1 MEKLKAVG
9 LEGENEAG
17 LQFVPETW
25 EGFGDAGKASTVAG
39 VGGQADLAAAVL
51 PSAAA
56 AEGLANAAAA
66 AASTVAAVVAAAA
79 AVAESSE
86 GGNPI
91 VVGAQAQEEDV
102 QEGAS

>member
-39 VGGQADLAAAVL
+39 VGGQAGLAAAVL

-79 AVAESSE
+79 VAESSE

>member
-39 VGGQADLAAAVL
+39 VGGQAGLAAAVL

-79 AVAESSE
+79 VAESSE
-86 GGNPI
+86 GENPI

>member
-79 AVAESSE
+79 VAESSE

>member
-1 MEKLKAVG
+1 VEKLKAVG

-79 AVAESSE
+79 VAESSE

>member
-25 EGFGDAGKASTVAG
+25 EGFGDAGKASTAAG

-51 PSAAA
+51 PSAA

-66 AASTVAAVVAAAA
+66 AASTVAAVVAAA

>member
-39 VGGQADLAAAVL
+39 VGGQAGLAAAIL

-66 AASTVAAVVAAAA
+66 AASTVAAVVAAA

>member
-39 VGGQADLAAAVL
+39 VGGQAGLAAAVL

-79 AVAESSE
+79 VAESWE

>member
-1 MEKLKAVG
+1 MEKLKVVG

-79 AVAESSE
+79 VAESSE

>member
-79 AVAESSE
+79 VD
-86 GGNPI
+86 P
-91 VVGAQAQEEDV
+91 DV
-102 QEGAS
+102 YLRNLKYQ

>member
-39 VGGQADLAAAVL
+39 VGGQAGLAAAVL
-51 PSAAA
+51 PSAA

-66 AASTVAAVVAAAA
+66 AASTVAAVVAAA

>member
-66 AASTVAAVVAAAA
+66 AASTVAAVVA
-79 AVAESSE
+79 ESSE

-91 VVGAQAQEEDV
+91 VVGAQAPEEDV

>member
-25 EGFGDAGKASTVAG
+25 EGFGDAGKASTAAG

-79 AVAESSE
+79 VAESSE